1 MRVSNI
7 RYNGDCET
15 YQILGGEAISID
27 LKSGDSVEIVDVE
40 GDQKCSVL
48 AFDSKKSS
56 ALSSLNWNTKPK
68 NNSNKISSGDCSE
81 MLKAILNGKK
91 IKSQEPKI
99 NQEPKEEDN
108 KNLDKTDEI
117 TNKDSSQ
124 KSKNI
129 TFGKLLSYLI
139 VSIISFIALVVLL
152 DTLKT
157 PLINIFPGLE
167 KLLFNLF
174 ETLKDIK
181 LFIIDLY

>member
-91 IKSQEPKI
+91 IKS
-99 NQEPKEEDN
+99 KE
-108 KNLDKTDEI
+108 
-117 TNKDSSQ
+117 
-124 KSKNI
+124 
-129 TFGKLLSYLI
+129 
-139 VSIISFIALVVLL
+139 
-152 DTLKT
+152 
-157 PLINIFPGLE
+157 
-167 KLLFNLF
+167 
-174 ETLKDIK
+174 
-181 LFIIDLY
+181 